1 MTKIT
6 VVVIGLG
13 QRGSSLLNNV
23 LLKRDDVKI
32 AAVCDLYSDR
42 AEKAAL
48 DVEKQTGIKPD
59 VFTDYRTALDKSR
72 PDAAIVSCSWES
84 HTEAA
89 TYAMEKGVAVAMEVG
104 GCYSENEMWGLV
116 HTYERTKTPF
126 MFMENCCYD
135 KKETLATNLARA
147 GKFGRIVHCSGA
159 YAHDLREEIAGGEV
173 NRHYRLRNY
182 LSRNCENYPTHE
194 IGPIAKLLDINRG
207 NRFVKLCSVS
217 SVAAGMEAYV
227 EKNADKYPN
236 LIGRKF
242 MQGDIVDTV
251 ITCAGGETVH
261 IKLDT
266 TLPRFYDRA
275 FCVRGTQ
282 GFFNGSQNMVFI
294 DGVDKDEFDT
304 DKAYAEMTGNA
315 EKYSEYLPEEWRYI
329 TAAQSAAGH
338 GGMDFFEFDEFFDCL
353 KNGKEMPIDVY
364 DAASWMIISTL
375 SEQSIALGGAP
386 VAFPDFTGGKWIS
399 RKRKDVGLV
408 EKTILPGTVCK

>member
-13 QRGSSLLNNV
+13 QRGSGLLNNV

-89 TYAMEKGVAVAMEVG
+89 AYAMEKGVAVAMEVG

-182 LSRNCENYPTHE
+182 LSRNCENYPTHD

-207 NRFVKLCSVS
+207 NIFV
-217 SVAAGMEAYV
+217 
-227 EKNADKYPN
+227 
-236 LIGRKF
+236 
-242 MQGDIVDTV
+242 
-251 ITCAGGETVH
+251 
-261 IKLDT
+261 
-266 TLPRFYDRA
+266 
-275 FCVRGTQ
+275 
-282 GFFNGSQNMVFI
+282 
-294 DGVDKDEFDT
+294 
-304 DKAYAEMTGNA
+304 
-315 EKYSEYLPEEWRYI
+315 
-329 TAAQSAAGH
+329 
-338 GGMDFFEFDEFFDCL
+338 
-353 KNGKEMPIDVY
+353 
-364 DAASWMIISTL
+364 
-375 SEQSIALGGAP
+375 
-386 VAFPDFTGGKWIS
+386 
-399 RKRKDVGLV
+399 
-408 EKTILPGTVCK
+408 